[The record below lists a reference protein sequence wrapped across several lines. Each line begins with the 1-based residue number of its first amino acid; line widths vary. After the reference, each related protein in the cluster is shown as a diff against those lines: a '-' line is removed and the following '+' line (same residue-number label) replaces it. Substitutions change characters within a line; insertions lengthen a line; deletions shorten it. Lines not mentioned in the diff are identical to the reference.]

1 MVETLWNIVPIVI
14 AIALG
19 YFAGFVTAAMLV
31 MKSEADKWEEQQAI
45 PFGICHDSTDDVPHD
60 DNAEVVW
67 LKQQLASTQG
77 ALAEARADADFY
89 YKMATGG

>member
-31 MKSEADKWEEQQAI
+31 MKSEADK
-45 PFGICHDSTDDVPHD
+45 
-60 DNAEVVW
+60 
-67 LKQQLASTQG
+67 
-77 ALAEARADADFY
+77 
-89 YKMATGG
+89 